1 MGPFDVK
8 IGNVVTHPG
17 TRYGGERQRSEYEEK
32 ADAKGKKPAARAS
45 KPPATS
51 WYRNPESV
59 RGSPVRVENIQ
70 WFRRTNG
77 GEEIVDCGRLEG
89 VVTRLM
95 ERKSSPCDPLYE
107 SLLKALRTLRLEGIR
122 RFRIVA
128 TGIIPGRRKELGI
141 FAKVVVF
148 ERDVMLGQTFV
159 LPRLFF
165 NDCRA
170 AFVRNLRLAAITTS

>member
-8 IGNVVTHPG
+8 IGNVVTHKG
-17 TRYGGERQRSEYEEK
+17 TRYGGERQRSEYSEK
-32 ADAKGKKPAARAS
+32 ADAKEKKPAAPAS

-51 WYRNPESV
+51 WYRNPGSV
-59 RGSPVRVENIQ
+59 RGSPVRAEDIH

-77 GEEIVDCGRLEG
+77 GQDVVDCGRLEG
-89 VVTRLM
+89 VVARLM
-95 ERKSSPCDPLYE
+95 VRKSTPCDPLYE
-107 SLLKALRTLRLEGIR
+107 SLLTALRKSRIEGIR
-122 RFRIVA
+122 RFRIIA

-148 ERDVMLGQTFV
+148 ERVAVLGQEFV
-159 LPRLFF
+159 LPRSFF

-170 AFVRNLRLAAITTS
+170 AFVRNHHLAAAIV